1 MADILV
7 MFTTCLQLDIAIM
20 RVANTQSTTEKL
32 NISRAI
38 YEKKH
43 RVGYRPLEHEI

>member
-20 RVANTQSTTEKL
+20 RVAQSTTEKL

-38 YEKKH
+38 YEKNIGLVIDH
-43 RVGYRPLEHEI
+43 